1 MTLNSIK
8 NRVEKLSKSKRKRV
22 HVFTIHESDKT
33 EVKEK
38 IQQEIEVLKS
48 QGEDP
53 LLIVIRTLKGPLDV
67 KNEKSIEPVLT

>member
-8 NRVEKLSKSKRKRV
+8 NRVEKLSKSKRKSV

-38 IQQEIEVLKS
+38 IQQEIEALKS

-53 LLIVIRTLKGPLDV
+53 LLITIRAMIGPDNLK
-67 KNEKSIEPVLT
+67 KK

>member
-8 NRVEKLSKSKRKRV
+8 NRVDKLTNSKQKGI
-22 HVFTIHESDKT
+22 HVFTIHESDPP

-38 IQQEIEVLKS
+38 IQQQIEALKK

-53 LLIVIRTLKGPLDV
+53 LLILVRTMTGPNDL
-67 KNEKSIEPVLT
+67 EKE